1 MPDCGLVHDLLT
13 VAMGTADTGKRAAL
27 DRAFDRP
34 AVPGSGRGVS
44 SMEVFAQQLINGLTL
59 GSIYGLIAIGY
70 TMVFGII
77 GMVNFAHGDVFM
89 LSAFIALIFFLI
101 LTTWLGISSIA
112 LALLIV
118 LVIAMALTALWGWA
132 IERVAYR
139 PLRGSFR
146 LAPLISAIG
155 VSIFLSNF
163 VQVVQGARNKP
174 TPPMVRDVI
183 VLWTGAD
190 GYAVALSYKQ
200 IIIMAV
206 TVVLLAG
213 FWYLVQRT
221 PLGRA
226 QRACE
231 QDRKMAAL
239 LGINVDRTI
248 SLTFVLGAA
257 LAAVAG
263 TMYLLYYGVVSFAD
277 GFVPG
282 VKAFTAAV
290 LGGIGSLPGAVLGG
304 LIIGLIETLWSAYFS
319 IEYKDVAAFSIL
331 AIVLIFM
338 PSGILGRP
346 EVEKV

>member
-1 MPDCGLVHDLLT
+1 
-13 VAMGTADTGKRAAL
+13 
-27 DRAFDRP
+27 
-34 AVPGSGRGVS
+34 
-44 SMEVFAQQLINGLTL
+44 MEYFVQQIINGLTL

-89 LSAFIALIFFLI
+89 VSTFIALIFYLI
-101 LTTWLGISSIA
+101 LTQILGLGSLLFSLLLVM
-112 LALLIV
+112 LAG
-118 LVIAMALTALWGWA
+118 MFLTSLWNWT
-132 IERVAYR
+132 IERMAYR

-155 VSIFLSNF
+155 MSIFLMNF
-163 VQVVQGARNKP
+163 VQVTQGPRNKP
-174 TPPMVRDVI
+174 LPPLLNEVMVFQTGGGTI
-183 VLWTGAD
+183 VLSYRQILIMVST
-190 GYAVALSYKQ
+190 VILLS
-200 IIIMAV
+200 A
-206 TVVLLAG
+206 
-213 FWYLVQRT
+213 FWYVVKYT

-231 QDRKMAAL
+231 QDRHMAAL
-239 LGINVDRTI
+239 LGVNVDRTI
-248 SLTFVLGAA
+248 SITFVMGAA

-263 TMYLLYYGVVSFAD
+263 VMYMLYYGVVNFAD

-282 VKAFTAAV
+282 IKAFTAAV

-304 LIIGLIETLWSAYFS
+304 LLIGLIEVLWSAYFS
-319 IEYKDVAAFSIL
+319 IDYKDVAAFSIL
-331 AIVLIFM
+331 AITLIFL